1 MSTFDHEVKQEVDSA
16 SNLEFSRAFRCSR
29 TNYVRSAPQSLLYPT
44 FSVLK
49 TGLFEHALI
58 DKVIWSNM
66 DWKPGIKSCMM
77 DNGYFRGI
85 CKRILS

>member
-49 TGLFEHALI
+49 TGFLKEVE
-58 DKVIWSNM
+58 KVAVLKTGLLNV
-66 DWKPGIKSCMM
+66 
-77 DNGYFRGI
+77 Y
-85 CKRILS
+85 